1 MNTIV
6 NAIVKNAVLAL
17 ALSVRQALDY
27 ANRHFGKQVV
37 TGYMK
42 DGGTVTVPEGASD
55 QEKKDFNS
63 KHLPSLKLASAL
75 AKSGNV
81 TFNAFCAELEK
92 VRIAEIERVKAEQAA
107 ADAMKKGAKKT
118 APATSDATPDTMKK
132 AA

>member
-17 ALSVRQALDY
+17 ALSVRQALDF

-42 DGGTVTVPEGASD
+42 DGGTVTAPEGAGD
-55 QEKKDFNS
+55 EDKKTFNKS
-63 KHLPSLKLASAL
+63 HLPSLKLASTL
-75 AKSGNV
+75 AKGANV
-81 TFNAFCAELEK
+81 TFASFCTELEA
-92 VRIAEIERVKAEQAA
+92 VRIAELERVKAEQAA
-107 ADAMKKGAKKT
+107 ADALKGAKVEQ
-118 APATSDATPDTMKK
+118 KK